1 MFYIYNTYI
10 LVNSY
15 LSYPGRRRGL
25 PLNNWNFLSNHPP
38 LYSYHSSHRQRR
50 VNPYYLPT
58 HHQFIIF
65 RFASA
70 SALVSLSS
78 LAEELSRFSCSPSKS
93 FCQSLSPQIPQIGA
107 NYQSPSPQ
115 SLKSS
120 PKTIQISR
128 SLNWPSRGVW
138 QRQWYQR
145 RHSMQRGQGQSFW
158 ISLNS
163 WNSPFDLFFPLH
175 PFIYSVYLDNIHVPD
190 LSIFSF
196 WTRSMF
202 KLLKIFF

>member
-1 MFYIYNTYI
+1 MFYIHNTYI

-50 VNPYYLPT
+50 VNPYWPT

-93 FCQSLSPQIPQIGA
+93 FCQSLSPQIPQIGV
-107 NYQSPSPQ
+107 NHQSPSPQ

-120 PKTIQISR
+120 PK
-128 SLNWPSRGVW
+128 PSKSPGVW
-138 QRQWYQR
+138 TGPVVGFDRDNDI
-145 RHSMQRGQGQSFW
+145 RGDIQCCEGKV
-158 ISLNS
+158 SL
-163 WNSPFDLFFPLH
+163 FEFL
-175 PFIYSVYLDNIHVPD
+175 
-190 LSIFSF
+190 
-196 WTRSMF
+196 
-202 KLLKIFF
+202 